1 MQSIYL
7 VSVSLLSQRPLIR
20 GGKKK
25 EEKYETRNRGKK
37 EFGNS
42 PTISLV
48 KSHGVPCWFSH
59 LLAKHTLMR
68 HLVHM

>member
-37 EFGNS
+37 EFGNP

-48 KSHGVPCWFSH
+48 KGHGGPCWFSH
-59 LLAKHTLMR
+59 LLAKHTLMK

>member
-7 VSVSLLSQRPLIR
+7 VSVSLLSQRPLIG

-25 EEKYETRNRGKK
+25 EEKYETRNRGIV
-37 EFGNS
+37 GN
-42 PTISLV
+42 PPAISLV
-48 KSHGVPCWFSH
+48 RTHGGPCWFSH
-59 LLAKHTLMR
+59 LPVKHTLMQ

>member
-7 VSVSLLSQRPLIR
+7 VSVSSLSQRPLIR

-25 EEKYETRNRGKK
+25 EEKYETRNRGIV
-37 EFGNS
+37 GNP

-48 KSHGVPCWFSH
+48 KTHGGPCWFSH
-59 LLAKHTLMR
+59 LLVTRMLTK
-68 HLVHM
+68 HLVHV